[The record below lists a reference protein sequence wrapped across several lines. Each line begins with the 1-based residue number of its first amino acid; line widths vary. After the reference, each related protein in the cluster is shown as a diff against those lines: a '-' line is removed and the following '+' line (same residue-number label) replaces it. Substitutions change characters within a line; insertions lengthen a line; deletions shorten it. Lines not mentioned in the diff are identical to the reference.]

1 MGNITRI
8 CHAMDK
14 IPWSLWIC
22 VTGANC
28 DTSERNHQNISL
40 VLQFGGK
47 TVRNHDGLK
56 RFSIL
61 ALEFLYFNCLVPCGD
76 TPGSHP
82 HSTGSRETRICG
94 ARGGSLQLEAVGAVF
109 VEVFPVCAWTGISP
123 AASKPPFSLPTCE
136 GAASRAGAQALT
148 SVGACAEQSR
158 GMSMARGAGG
168 DVSARTAQTCSAL
181 EQGFGIREKFGQW
194 KQMTLQSR
202 IPL

>member
-14 IPWSLWIC
+14 ILWSLWIC

-47 TVRNHDGLK
+47 TVRNRDGLK

-82 HSTGSRETRICG
+82 HSTGSRDTRIRG
-94 ARGGSLQLEAVGAVF
+94 ARGDRCSWKLLELCLLKCSQSVPGLGSLLLV
-109 VEVFPVCAWTGISP
+109 PNPLSP
-123 AASKPPFSLPTCE
+123 YPPE
-136 GAASRAGAQALT
+136 R
-148 SVGACAEQSR
+148 EQHP
-158 GMSMARGAGG
+158 
-168 DVSARTAQTCSAL
+168 
-181 EQGFGIREKFGQW
+181 EQEPKR
-194 KQMTLQSR
+194 
-202 IPL
+202 